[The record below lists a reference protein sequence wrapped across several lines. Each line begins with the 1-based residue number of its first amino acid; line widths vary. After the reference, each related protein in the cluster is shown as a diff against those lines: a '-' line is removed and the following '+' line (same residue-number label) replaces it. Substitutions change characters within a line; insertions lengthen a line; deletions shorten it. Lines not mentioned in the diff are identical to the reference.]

1 MGFLSASSTIVRLH
15 AAPPAKV
22 DRETVLAGVSRR
34 AFREE
39 SDTGLPHE
47 EVFGWVDI
55 HDPMETRFDTTDLFF
70 QQYLL
75 LGFRYDRRTIPTKLA
90 WMERRQ
96 AERERR
102 EKDGLDRLS
111 LSIRRE
117 IRDEVDARLLQKALP
132 TPRLFECAW
141 NLDTGVIYFT
151 TRTGPVMEAFSTT
164 FRETFGLTPTPM
176 IPYLTAE
183 HIGLDASV
191 LASFRASTETELTG
205 NQAGADAGED
215 S

>member
-15 AAPPAKV
+15 ADPPAKI
-22 DRETVLAGVSRR
+22 DRETVLAAVSRR

-96 AERERR
+96 AERARR
-102 EKDGLDRLS
+102 ERDSLDRLS
-111 LSIRRE
+111 LSMRRE

-132 TPRLFECAW
+132 APRLFECAW

-151 TRTGPVMEAFSTT
+151 TRTGPVQEAFSTT
-164 FRETFGLTPTPM
+164 FRETFGLNPTPM

-183 HIGLDASV
+183 HVGLDASV
-191 LASFRASTETELTG
+191 LASFRAGEEVELTG
-205 NQAGADAGED
+205 NFQDAGAGAEE
-215 S
+215 

>member
-15 AAPPAKV
+15 ADPPAKI

-39 SDTGLPHE
+39 SETGLPHE

-96 AERERR
+96 AERARR
-102 EKDGLDRLS
+102 ERDGLDRLS

-141 NLDTGVIYFT
+141 NLDSGVIYFT
-151 TRTGPVMEAFSTT
+151 TRTGSVMEAFSTT

-191 LASFRASTETELTG
+191 LASFRASTEVELTG
-205 NQAGADAGED
+205 TLPDADAGDE

>member
-15 AAPPAKV
+15 APPPAKPDRSAMV
-22 DRETVLAGVSRR
+22 DAIARHAFQEDDETGLH
-34 AFREE
+34 REE
-39 SDTGLPHE
+39 AS
-47 EVFGWVDI
+47 GWVAI
-55 HDPMETRFDTTDLFF
+55 HDPMVTYFDTTDVFF

-75 LGFRYDRRTIPTKLA
+75 VGFRYDKRSVPAKLA

-102 EKDGLDRLS
+102 ERDGLERLT

-117 IRDEVDARLLQKALP
+117 IKEEVTHRLMQKALP
-132 TPRLFECAW
+132 VPRLFECAW

-151 TRTGPVMEAFSTT
+151 TRTGTVQDAFQTA
-164 FRETFGLTPTPM
+164 FRQTFGLTPTPM

-183 HIGLDASV
+183 HVGLSANIVD
-191 LASFRASTETELTG
+191 SFRRVEPALLIG
-205 NQAGADAGED
+205 NTAAGEE

>member
-75 LGFRYDRRTIPTKLA
+75 LGFRCDRRTIPTKLA

-141 NLDTGVIYFT
+141 NLDSGVIYFT

>member
-15 AAPPAKV
+15 AEPPAKV
-22 DRETVLAGVSRR
+22 DRETMLAGVTRR

-39 SDTGLPHE
+39 SESGLPHE

-70 QQYLL
+70 QNYLL
-75 LGFRYDRRTIPTKLA
+75 LGFRYDRRAIPTKLA

-102 EKDGLDRLS
+102 ERDGLDRLS

-117 IRDEVDARLLQKALP
+117 IRDEVQARLLQKALP

-141 NLDTGVIYFT
+141 NLETGVIYFT
-151 TRTGPVMEAFSTT
+151 TRTGSVMEAFSTT
-164 FRETFGLTPTPM
+164 FRETFGMTPTPM

-183 HIGLDASV
+183 HVGLESSV
-191 LASFRASTETELTG
+191 LESFRASPEVELTG
-205 NQAGADAGED
+205 NAGAPAAGEE